1 MKSILKFHGSRYI
14 MPHAAAIVSLEGRAL
29 NVPLRAPFT
38 IATTRL
44 EHVENAGVRVVLED
58 GTVGWG
64 ESPSLPP
71 VTAENQ
77 SVLLSVIEEARAVL
91 LGRSAAELP
100 RIAARLEEEFPGAP
114 SARAGIEMAVLDA
127 CTKFLGQPLYRHF
140 GGASD
145 FLITD
150 ITIPICEPGEAE
162 ELARQYREAGFEMI
176 KTKVGINVDADL
188 ERLRSI
194 RLGHPASRLLLD
206 ANEGY
211 TPAEALGMI
220 DSLRR
225 IGIVPELLEQP
236 VPRDDWE
243 GLGRVSRES
252 PIPVAADESCRS
264 VSDAE
269 RISRDKLAQVINIK
283 LVKSGVVES
292 QKISAI
298 AKRGGIRLMIG
309 GMVETRLAMGFS
321 AHFAAGIGGF
331 EWIDLDTPLLLAEDP
346 IRGGYRA
353 KGSRYELSH
362 IDAGHGASIPWC

>member
-1 MKSILKFHGSRYI
+1 MHRNN
-14 MPHAAAIVSLEGRAL
+14 PIVSLEGRAL
-29 NVPLRAPFT
+29 NVPLRAPFV
-38 IATTRL
+38 IASTRL
-44 EHVENAGVRVVLED
+44 EHVENVAVRIVLED

-77 SVLLSVIEEARAVL
+77 AILFSVIKRGQAVV
-91 LGRSAAELP
+91 LGQSPADLP
-100 RIAARLEEEFPGAP
+100 RIAARLNEEFPEAP
-114 SARAGIEMAVLDA
+114 SARTGIETAILDA
-127 CTKFLGQPLYRHF
+127 YTRHQGLPLYRYF

-145 FLITD
+145 SLTTD
-150 ITIPICEPGEAE
+150 ITVPICAPEEAE
-162 ELARQYREAGFEMI
+162 ELARQYFAAGFEMI
-176 KTKVGINVDADL
+176 KTKVGINVDADI
-188 ERLRSI
+188 ERLRAI
-194 RLGHPASRLLLD
+194 RIGHPACRLLLD

-211 TPAEALGMI
+211 SPAEALGMI

-225 IGIVPELLEQP
+225 QGIVPDLLEQP
-236 VPRDDWE
+236 VPKEDWE

-264 VSDAE
+264 VADAE
-269 RISRDKLAQVINIK
+269 RISRDGLAQIINIK

-292 QKISAI
+292 QKIATL

-346 IRGGYRA
+346 VLDGYRA
-353 KGSRYELSH
+353 DGPRYDLSH
-362 IDAGHGASIPWC
+362 IRAGHGASIHWDED